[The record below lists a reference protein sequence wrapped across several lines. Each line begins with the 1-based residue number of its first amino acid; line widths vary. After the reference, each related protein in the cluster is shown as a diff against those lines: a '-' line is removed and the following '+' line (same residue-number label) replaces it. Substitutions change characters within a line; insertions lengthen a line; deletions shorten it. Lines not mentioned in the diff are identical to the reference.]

1 MKVPDI
7 RIGIGYDLHKL
18 VKGRKLFLG
27 GVCIPFPM
35 GLSGHSDADVI
46 LHAICDALLGACG
59 YGDIGMHFPDT
70 DPRFKDASSSSFLKA
85 VYSIVQGDA
94 EVSIINMD
102 IIVICDK
109 PNISRY
115 REKILCSIAGIL
127 NLSRD
132 RINLKA
138 KTTEKTSA
146 NTISSYAAVLVQR
159 HA

>member
-1 MKVPDI
+1 MKAPDI

-18 VKGRKLFLG
+18 ARGRKLFLG
-27 GVCIPFPM
+27 GVCIPFPK

-59 YGDIGMHFPDT
+59 CGDIGMHFPDT
-70 DPRFKDASSSSFLKA
+70 CPRFKDVTSGSLLKA
-85 VYSIVQGDA
+85 VYGIVQNGVRI
-94 EVSIINMD
+94 EIINID

-115 REKILCSIAGIL
+115 REKILFSVAGIL
-127 NLSRD
+127 SLSKD

-138 KTTEKTSA
+138 KTTEGTSED
-146 NTISSYAAVLVQR
+146 TISSYAAVLIQR
-159 HA
+159 HN

>member
-1 MKVPDI
+1 MKAPDI

-18 VKGRKLFLG
+18 VRGRKLFLG
-27 GVCIPFPM
+27 GICIPFPK

-59 YGDIGMHFPDT
+59 CGDIGMHFPDT
-70 DPRFKDASSSSFLKA
+70 DSRFKDASSSGLLKA
-85 VYSIVQGDA
+85 VYNIVQNRVGIK
-94 EVSIINMD
+94 IINID

-115 REKILCSIAGIL
+115 RKKILFSIAGIL
-127 NLSRD
+127 SLSRD

-138 KTTEKTSA
+138 KTTEGTSVD
-146 NTISSYAAVLVQR
+146 TISSYAAVLIQR
-159 HA
+159 DN